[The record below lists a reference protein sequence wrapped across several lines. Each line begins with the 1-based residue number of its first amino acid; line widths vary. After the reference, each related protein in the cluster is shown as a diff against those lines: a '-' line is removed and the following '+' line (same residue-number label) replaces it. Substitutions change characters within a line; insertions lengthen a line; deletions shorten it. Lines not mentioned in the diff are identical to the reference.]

1 MAELP
6 SSTSTCASGSC
17 SDVSRV
23 VSDVSTD
30 VSTPK
35 LQRVIAQLR
44 ACKLQF
50 EGDKAPGSNGH
61 PTAVHVP
68 EPVLVDL
75 TDSPK
80 KVSPKHR
87 VAECLKQ
94 AKKNRMAKE
103 SSKKESVEKRSSPP
117 VPCDSSVDDKPKNP
131 YVLPSHVPWFENFV
145 KSYPICSPKLALHL

>member
-87 VAECLKQ
+87 VAKCLKQ
-94 AKKNRMAKE
+94 AKKKQDGKGIFQE
-103 SSKKESVEKRSSPP
+103 G
-117 VPCDSSVDDKPKNP
+117 
-131 YVLPSHVPWFENFV
+131 
-145 KSYPICSPKLALHL
+145 ICGEAFLSTCPM